1 MSTTINYDY
10 YNTLTTKVD
19 SDNYTFRGKTNA
31 PNLNIVSGSHT
42 QSYVASDISIR
53 DGKLTIRHIP
63 STNSED
69 KVSVIFTLYTD
80 TDALANDIDKLIALK
95 SGEKI
100 EIDLNKL
107 LKSVSQKHTI
117 QTDKNG
123 KTMSISYDEPIT
135 IHTKIKNNNN
145 GAVIEGLS
153 CSDPNFDSQFKGMQD
168 QMGTLAGQM
177 KTAMTH
183 INNEPTATWRH
194 DTYGTGTG
202 TGSKVDAVQDM
213 DCTAFPDGK
222 ATDDQIKLVS
232 LPISANLT
240 ESQAN
245 SKLMVIFLAYGILLT
260 IMFASLFFF
269 VPLVYTFILS
279 RLAGPILQA
288 TDLLPLVKMHHIEG
302 LVSFIFIIS
311 SVMSYQFGGDAGV
324 TAGSSLIAIW
334 IMSTLIISTR
344 KEKWIKSVSGDAV
357 NAEAVLKGYYGSKV
371 KTEIDKNG
379 TFSIYGCSPNA
390 GIKAILYYVFLF
402 FPVYPMAWVL
412 ENINRFLKKKEGNFK
427 EEIGKTTILTPAPF
441 RVWNTYT

>member
-10 YNTLTTKVD
+10 YNTLTTKVGSND
-19 SDNYTFRGKTNA
+19 YTFRGKTNA

-53 DGKLTIRHIP
+53 DDKLTIRHIP

-80 TDALANDIDKLIALK
+80 TDANANDIDKLIALK
-95 SGEKI
+95 PGEKL

-135 IHTKIKNNNN
+135 IHTKIKKKEK

-153 CSDPNFDSQFKGMQD
+153 CSDPNFDSQFKGLQD

-177 KTAMTH
+177 ATAMTH
-183 INNEPTATWRH
+183 INNEPAATWHH
-194 DTYGTGTG
+194 DKDGTGG
-202 TGSKVDAVQDM
+202 NGSKVGAVQDM

-269 VPLVYTFILS
+269 VPLVYTFILT
-279 RLAGPILQA
+279 RLIGADNVLQPGN
-288 TDLLPLVKMHHIEG
+288 LLPLVEMHHVEG

-311 SVMSYQFGGDAGV
+311 SVLSYALGGDVGV
-324 TAGSSLIAIW
+324 TAGSSLISIW
-334 IMSTLIISTR
+334 MMSALIISTR
-344 KEKWIKSVSGDAV
+344 KEKWIKSVSGD
-357 NAEAVLKGYYGSKV
+357 NAEKVLEGYYGK
-371 KTEIDKNG
+371 KNP
-379 TFSIYGCSPNA
+379 TDPKNHIFSIYGCPPNS
-390 GIKAILYYVFLF
+390 GIKAIMYYMFFFL
-402 FPVYPMAWVL
+402 PAYPMAWVL
-412 ENINRFLKKKEGNFK
+412 ENINRLLKKKDGAFAV
-427 EEIGKTTILTPAPF
+427 EIGKTTILTPAPF